1 MDPETE
7 IIKIKNIILNL
18 FLLEIITI
26 NTPKHD
32 KVVSPFSG
40 IGDLIRIWL
49 SLWFYCSQT
58 LNYLAFQSS
67 DFERT

>member
-26 NTPKHD
+26 NTPRND
-32 KVVSPFSG
+32 KVTSAFSG
-40 IGDLIRIWL
+40 IGDLSRIWL
-49 SLWFYCSQT
+49 SLWFYCSQNFK
-58 LNYLAFQSS
+58 LFGFSI
-67 DFERT
+67 FRF